1 MEVKPMDK
9 LAEKLKADAA
19 AIDVHISDDLDR
31 RIAASLQGVEPEQ
44 PSEAAPRPRPALFWW
59 ASSLSG
65 VAAALAVI
73 AIINSQSQTD
83 DMPVAIAQTSPVNEI
98 LTPVI
103 DWKTES
109 AMLTQP
115 LQREL
120 EDLRADIRKA
130 EEKVKQDI
138 GL

>member
-9 LAEKLKADAA
+9 LAEKLKADAT

-73 AIINSQSQTD
+73 AIFNSQSQTD

-120 EDLRADIRKA
+120 EDLRADIKKA

>member
-9 LAEKLKADAA
+9 LAERLKADAA
-19 AIDVHISDDLDR
+19 VIDVNISDDLDR
-31 RIAASLQGVEPEQ
+31 RIAASLQSVEPER
-44 PSEAAPRPRPALFWW
+44 PSHASPRPRPALFWW

-83 DMPVAIAQTSPVNEI
+83 EAPVPTAATSPVNEI

-120 EDLRADIRKA
+120 EDLRADIKKA